1 MLPGGSIHGAEL
13 RPSGV
18 VNTSKPL
25 QTEFPFLA
33 SMPTPALATREE
45 LLRVTDEAHAVRI
58 SLGNKKRC
66 WVARTLGISA
76 GMLSLCCKSTDDPT
90 KRRRIADAK
99 LYAFCVLTGTQ
110 LLKQYRERLEREAE
124 LDGDRRAI
132 ERRQAA
138 SLSRAVVA

>member
-1 MLPGGSIHGAEL
+1 MNLPVLHAAQF

-33 SMPTPALATREE
+33 AMPTPALATRDE
-45 LLRVTDEAHAVRI
+45 LLRVTDEAHAVRL

-76 GMLSLCCKSTDDPT
+76 PMLSLCCKGE
-90 KRRRIADAK
+90 RRVADAK
-99 LYAFCVLTGTQ
+99 LYAFCVLTGTL
-110 LLKQYRERLEREAE
+110 LLKQYRELQERMAE
-124 LDGDRRAI
+124 VDGDRRAI

-138 SLSRAVVA
+138 SLSRSAA